1 MASASRAAHIWT
13 LLLWPAA
20 SGFAVGAPC
29 TDLLNPPLNVS
40 VTGRLAFSAADPA
53 LVVALSGAPAGD
65 VGTVPSPAAPPRLLE
80 DLIPSHDDT
89 ARTVELLLE
98 RADWEYAACFQVGPG
113 SVASK
118 APRLA
123 LLAVAEAGS
132 GNDAVAL
139 CLWEAAVDL
148 MPALRDVD
156 LTPYGRAGRL
166 LQGAARAEAVDTTP
180 RPARATGADQH
191 SASVAGF
198 TSASPRSGPAPA
210 FTEMARRARLEGK
223 VIILVL
229 IDENGAPRR
238 PRLLKGMPMGLDS
251 MALRALCYWQ
261 FEPARQGGVPTS
273 AWHEVTLTFELAPQ
287 DLPELH
293 IIY

>member
-20 SGFAVGAPC
+20 SGFAVGVPC
-29 TDLLNPPLNVS
+29 TAPLNAS
-40 VTGRLAFSAADPA
+40 VTGRLAVSAADPV
-53 LVVALSGAPAGD
+53 LVVALSGTPAGD

-80 DLIPSHDDT
+80 DLIPSYDDT
-89 ARTVELLLE
+89 AWKVELLLE
-98 RADWEYAACFQVGPG
+98 RADWEHAACFVDGPG
-113 SVASK
+113 SLAGK

-156 LTPYGRAGRL
+156 LTLYGRAGRL

-191 SASVAGF
+191 SASVEGF

-210 FTEMARRARLEGK
+210 FTEMARKARLQGT
-223 VIILVL
+223 VAVLVL

-238 PRLLKGMPMGLDS
+238 PRLLKALPMGLDWT
-251 MALRALCYWQ
+251 ALRALCYWQ

-273 AWHEVTLTFELAPQ
+273 VWHEVTLTFELAPQ
-287 DLPELH
+287 DLPGLA
-293 IIY
+293 IKY